1 VDEGLGTITAENT
14 EFSVESRAERTWEQT
29 LAEYQE
35 LLKKVDTEKNYGI
48 VFDFLKLC
56 LFTTTPP
63 EIIKRMLEKSIL
75 YFRNGIM
82 NITLRDLNGN
92 VILSTSVADYNKN
105 ILYLKNI
112 RTLLISNTT
121 VRLDHLYVMLRN
133 LLEEEDILD
142 FPSIDGAL
150 SFNYISWLMF
160 QNILGKPAKLIKLI
174 QESQNVE
181 GYVNKAEVAELFKNV
196 SGLYYGLYVTSWT
209 EYGMYSTYQATVKAA
224 TATTRTASTAASA
237 VRDAASRAA
246 NAFSSAATA
255 VRSIPRFWGGEGEE
269 EFFDPENIDEQR
281 SQIIKESLSI
291 IMATIEFMNIFHA
304 TPIGKDNATSGI
316 NKYKAEMTQLVL
328 DFSTRV
334 ESQTEAINDI
344 TKDIL
349 DKLEE
354 INNRILHE

>member
-1 VDEGLGTITAENT
+1 
-14 EFSVESRAERTWEQT
+14 
-29 LAEYQE
+29 
-35 LLKKVDTEKNYGI
+35 
-48 VFDFLKLC
+48 
-56 LFTTTPP
+56 
-63 EIIKRMLEKSIL
+63 MLEKSIL

-121 VRLDHLYVMLRN
+121 VRLDRLYFMLRN
-133 LLEEEDILD
+133 ILEEDILD

-160 QNILGKPAKLIKLI
+160 QNILGKPATLIKLI
-174 QESQNVE
+174 QERPDVA
-181 GYVNKAEVAELFKNV
+181 GHVNKAEVAELFKNV

-209 EYGMYSTYQATVKAA
+209 EYGMYSTYQAAVKAT
-224 TATTRTASTAASA
+224 TATGRVFSTAAST
-237 VRDAASRAA
+237 VRDAASTAV
-246 NAFSSAATA
+246 TA
-255 VRSIPRFWGGEGEE
+255 VRSVPRRFTSLWTGSGGEGE

-281 SQIIKESLSI
+281 SQIIQESLSI

-304 TPIGKDNATSGI
+304 TPIGKDNATSRI
-316 NKYKAEMTQLVL
+316 NDYKAEMTQLVL

-334 ESQTEAINDI
+334 EAQSEAINDI